1 MPPADAPPVEVFQVR
16 RPGLGGSG
24 VLGSWGRPLRR
35 LERRPHVLGQRL
47 QLTLV
52 IAGHVVQRLAMPCS
66 KSSKG
71 RISSSTT
78 ALESSRISGRASAS
92 FAVSVLS
99 HVFRPGESRCGACS
113 ECVRALVVASVAGE
127 IRVKAK
133 KNRPTTFHTQVVIL
147 YTQLLPRA
155 ACALCH
161 IFMGTLKGSHR
172 RCWLPAGCRASR

>member
-1 MPPADAPPVEVFQVR
+1 M
-16 RPGLGGSG
+16 
-24 VLGSWGRPLRR
+24 LGSWGRPLRR

-99 HVFRPGESRCGACS
+99 HVFRSGECSRMWRLPHLAI
-113 ECVRALVVASVAGE
+113 ERALMVASGAGDNAGDE
-127 IRVKAK
+127 KRKKKGYYLRERTRALIAKAK
-133 KNRPTTFHTQVVIL
+133 A
-147 YTQLLPRA
+147 RA
-155 ACALCH
+155 PGLVLSLIH
-161 IFMGTLKGSHR
+161 I
-172 RCWLPAGCRASR
+172 